1 MGTLSIRGVEL
12 GAGRTKIAVPL
23 VGRTRRA
30 LLDGAASLAA
40 LPVDLVEWRADYF
53 ESLRDE
59 AALLETLRALRA
71 ALGERPLLFTIRT
84 AREGGEAALGAEEYA
99 ALLLSAA
106 RSGCADLIDVEL
118 SRGEDD
124 ARRLIDGVH
133 AAGCLAVGSLHD
145 FSAAPPAEEM
155 VALLRRAQALGADV
169 PKLAVMARRDA
180 DTLALLSAS
189 LAFRET
195 WADRPFITIAMG
207 PHGVLSRVAC
217 ALSGSCLSFGSAGQ
231 ASAPGQLP
239 AAELRRLLD
248 AMARAE

>member
-1 MGTLSIRGVEL
+1 MGTLCIRGVEL

-30 LLDGAASLAA
+30 LLDAAAALDA

-59 AALLETLRALRA
+59 AALPETLRALRG

-118 SRGEDD
+118 SCGDAA

-133 AAGCLAVGSLHD
+133 AAGCLAVGSAHD
-145 FSAAPPAEEM
+145 FTAVPPAEEM
-155 VALLRRAQALGADV
+155 LSLLRGAQALGADV
-169 PKLAVMARRDA
+169 PKLAVMARSDA

-189 LAFRET
+189 LTFRNT

-207 PHGVLSRVAC
+207 PRGVLSRVAC
-217 ALSGSCLSFGSAGQ
+217 ALSGSCLSFGSAGA

-239 AAELRRLLD
+239 AAALRCLLD
-248 AMARAE
+248 AIAPGK